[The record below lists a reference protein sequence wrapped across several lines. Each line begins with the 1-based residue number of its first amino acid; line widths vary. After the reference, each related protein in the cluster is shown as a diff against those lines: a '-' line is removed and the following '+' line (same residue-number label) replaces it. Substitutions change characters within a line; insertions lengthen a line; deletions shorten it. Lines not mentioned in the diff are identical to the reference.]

1 MGELYDDRRQEPRFN
16 AGGIYRLQA
25 GSGGSGHIYDLSLNG
40 AMLERRDDIIME
52 AETRTVIVLSIA
64 DQPEF
69 VADVLIKHVTPER
82 IGIEFY
88 DMSPEHFTTLT
99 SLIERFQRSNA
110 TPPLRT

>member
-16 AGGIYRLQA
+16 AGGIYRLHNGGGA
-25 GSGGSGHIYDLSLNG
+25 SGRLYDLSLNG
-40 AMLERRDDIIME
+40 AMLERRDDIVLVPE
-52 AETRTVIVLSIA
+52 SRTVIVLSIA

-88 DMSPEHFTTLT
+88 DMSPEHFTTLA
-99 SLIERFQRSNA
+99 SLIERFARANA
-110 TPPLRT
+110 LPSLRT